1 MDLHVSGYLSAEPG
15 SNNQSGWNKKKKS
28 GLRCSQRDMVR
39 ALRVRICAGAS
50 VIETAIWDQGWPPPA
65 GAPARG
71 GVTPLPAGMALA
83 TRGLFQAGKRMLGSS
98 PCSLEFQ
105 GLLQIPEHRGYVNTN
120 YISMPS
126 NFVSSFLL
134 KHLVPSAVGISIQ
147 PPPSSLLTVNWALRL
162 IRARVRNSEKVDSNI
177 PLLVPPRTSCCYL
190 LNILKSLLPKSPG
203 DIYLP

>member
-1 MDLHVSGYLSAEPG
+1 M
-15 SNNQSGWNKKKKS
+15 
-28 GLRCSQRDMVR
+28 
-39 ALRVRICAGAS
+39 S
-50 VIETAIWDQGWPPPA
+50 VWDQGWLPPL
-65 GAPARG
+65 GAPASR
-71 GVTPLPAGMALA
+71 GVTSLPARMALA
-83 TRGLFQAGKRMLGSS
+83 ATGLLQAGKRMLSSS

-134 KHLVPSAVGISIQ
+134 KYLVPSVVGISIP
-147 PPPSSLLTVNWALRL
+147 PPPSSPLTVNWALRF
-162 IRARVRNSEKVDSNI
+162 IQARVRNSERVDSNI
-177 PLLVPPRTSCCYL
+177 LPLVPPRTSCCYL